1 MKDKNL
7 PDDIKAKSLDELR
20 EILNSLLTKIETSP
34 NLENSA
40 DDYQKLIKVN
50 NLIEKKF
57 QSLSK
62 EISNNSKLKIEDF
75 KDYSKKDILFELIMM
90 RFDEMEEFKGSL
102 AKILD
107 ASRNKPL
114 LISIITKNVMN
125 TMDFFLELSDS
136 YNNYAFDVLKKNF
149 LFLIYSITF
158 KTWLSDNTE
167 ELSKTMAELDRLLS
181 TAENFQQKVSSFLPI

>member
-40 DDYQKLIKVN
+40 DDYQKLIKVK

-62 EISNNSKLKIEDF
+62 EISNNSKSKI
-75 KDYSKKDILFELIMM
+75 
-90 RFDEMEEFKGSL
+90 DE
-102 AKILD
+102 
-107 ASRNKPL
+107 
-114 LISIITKNVMN
+114 II
-125 TMDFFLELSDS
+125 
-136 YNNYAFDVLKKNF
+136 KKNAK
-149 LFLIYSITF
+149 
-158 KTWLSDNTE
+158 KT
-167 ELSKTMAELDRLLS
+167 K
-181 TAENFQQKVSSFLPI
+181 

>member
-57 QSLSK
+57 QFLSK
-62 EISNNSKLKIEDF
+62 EISNNSKSKID
-75 KDYSKKDILFELIMM
+75 
-90 RFDEMEEFKGSL
+90 
-102 AKILD
+102 KI
-107 ASRNKPL
+107 
-114 LISIITKNVMN
+114 I
-125 TMDFFLELSDS
+125 
-136 YNNYAFDVLKKNF
+136 KKNAK
-149 LFLIYSITF
+149 
-158 KTWLSDNTE
+158 KT
-167 ELSKTMAELDRLLS
+167 K
-181 TAENFQQKVSSFLPI
+181 

>member
-20 EILNSLLTKIETSP
+20 EILKSLLTKIETSP

-62 EISNNSKLKIEDF
+62 EISNNSKSKI
-75 KDYSKKDILFELIMM
+75 
-90 RFDEMEEFKGSL
+90 DE
-102 AKILD
+102 
-107 ASRNKPL
+107 
-114 LISIITKNVMN
+114 II
-125 TMDFFLELSDS
+125 
-136 YNNYAFDVLKKNF
+136 KKNAK
-149 LFLIYSITF
+149 
-158 KTWLSDNTE
+158 KT
-167 ELSKTMAELDRLLS
+167 K
-181 TAENFQQKVSSFLPI
+181 

>member
-62 EISNNSKLKIEDF
+62 EISNNSKSKIE
-75 KDYSKKDILFELIMM
+75 E
-90 RFDEMEEFKGSL
+90 
-102 AKILD
+102 
-107 ASRNKPL
+107 
-114 LISIITKNVMN
+114 II
-125 TMDFFLELSDS
+125 
-136 YNNYAFDVLKKNF
+136 KKNAK
-149 LFLIYSITF
+149 
-158 KTWLSDNTE
+158 KT
-167 ELSKTMAELDRLLS
+167 K
-181 TAENFQQKVSSFLPI
+181 

>member
-34 NLENSA
+34 NLKNSA

-62 EISNNSKLKIEDF
+62 EISNNSKSKI
-75 KDYSKKDILFELIMM
+75 
-90 RFDEMEEFKGSL
+90 DE
-102 AKILD
+102 
-107 ASRNKPL
+107 
-114 LISIITKNVMN
+114 II
-125 TMDFFLELSDS
+125 
-136 YNNYAFDVLKKNF
+136 KKNAK
-149 LFLIYSITF
+149 
-158 KTWLSDNTE
+158 KT
-167 ELSKTMAELDRLLS
+167 K
-181 TAENFQQKVSSFLPI
+181 

>member
-62 EISNNSKLKIEDF
+62 EISNNSKSKIDEII
-75 KDYSKKDILFELIMM
+75 KK
-90 RFDEMEEFKGSL
+90 
-102 AKILD
+102 
-107 ASRNKPL
+107 
-114 LISIITKNVMN
+114 
-125 TMDFFLELSDS
+125 
-136 YNNYAFDVLKKNF
+136 
-149 LFLIYSITF
+149 LIYF
-158 KTWLSDNTE
+158 Y
-167 ELSKTMAELDRLLS
+167 
-181 TAENFQQKVSSFLPI
+181 

>member
-62 EISNNSKLKIEDF
+62 EISNNSKSKID
-75 KDYSKKDILFELIMM
+75 KIIKNAKK
-90 RFDEMEEFKGSL
+90 
-102 AKILD
+102 
-107 ASRNKPL
+107 
-114 LISIITKNVMN
+114 TK
-125 TMDFFLELSDS
+125 
-136 YNNYAFDVLKKNF
+136 
-149 LFLIYSITF
+149 
-158 KTWLSDNTE
+158 
-167 ELSKTMAELDRLLS
+167 
-181 TAENFQQKVSSFLPI
+181 

>member
-7 PDDIKAKSLDELR
+7 PDDINAKSLDELR

-62 EISNNSKLKIEDF
+62 EISNNSKSKI
-75 KDYSKKDILFELIMM
+75 
-90 RFDEMEEFKGSL
+90 DE
-102 AKILD
+102 
-107 ASRNKPL
+107 
-114 LISIITKNVMN
+114 ITKKN
-125 TMDFFLELSDS
+125 
-136 YNNYAFDVLKKNF
+136 AKK
-149 LFLIYSITF
+149 T
-158 KTWLSDNTE
+158 K
-167 ELSKTMAELDRLLS
+167 
-181 TAENFQQKVSSFLPI
+181 

>member
-7 PDDIKAKSLDELR
+7 PDDIKEKSLDELR

-62 EISNNSKLKIEDF
+62 EISNNSKLKI
-75 KDYSKKDILFELIMM
+75 
-90 RFDEMEEFKGSL
+90 DE
-102 AKILD
+102 
-107 ASRNKPL
+107 
-114 LISIITKNVMN
+114 II
-125 TMDFFLELSDS
+125 
-136 YNNYAFDVLKKNF
+136 KKNAK
-149 LFLIYSITF
+149 
-158 KTWLSDNTE
+158 KT
-167 ELSKTMAELDRLLS
+167 K
-181 TAENFQQKVSSFLPI
+181 

>member
-50 NLIEKKF
+50 NLIERKF

-62 EISNNSKLKIEDF
+62 EISNNSKSKI
-75 KDYSKKDILFELIMM
+75 
-90 RFDEMEEFKGSL
+90 DE
-102 AKILD
+102 
-107 ASRNKPL
+107 
-114 LISIITKNVMN
+114 II
-125 TMDFFLELSDS
+125 
-136 YNNYAFDVLKKNF
+136 KKNAR
-149 LFLIYSITF
+149 
-158 KTWLSDNTE
+158 KT
-167 ELSKTMAELDRLLS
+167 K
-181 TAENFQQKVSSFLPI
+181 

>member
-20 EILNSLLTKIETSP
+20 EILNSLLTKIETSQ

-62 EISNNSKLKIEDF
+62 EISNNSKLKID
-75 KDYSKKDILFELIMM
+75 
-90 RFDEMEEFKGSL
+90 
-102 AKILD
+102 KI
-107 ASRNKPL
+107 
-114 LISIITKNVMN
+114 I
-125 TMDFFLELSDS
+125 
-136 YNNYAFDVLKKNF
+136 KKNAK
-149 LFLIYSITF
+149 
-158 KTWLSDNTE
+158 KT
-167 ELSKTMAELDRLLS
+167 K
-181 TAENFQQKVSSFLPI
+181 

>member
-50 NLIEKKF
+50 NLIERKF

-62 EISNNSKLKIEDF
+62 EISNNSKSKIDEII
-75 KDYSKKDILFELIMM
+75 KNAKKI
-90 RFDEMEEFKGSL
+90 K
-102 AKILD
+102 
-107 ASRNKPL
+107 
-114 LISIITKNVMN
+114 
-125 TMDFFLELSDS
+125 
-136 YNNYAFDVLKKNF
+136 
-149 LFLIYSITF
+149 
-158 KTWLSDNTE
+158 
-167 ELSKTMAELDRLLS
+167 
-181 TAENFQQKVSSFLPI
+181 

>member
-20 EILNSLLTKIETSP
+20 EILNSLLTKIETST

-62 EISNNSKLKIEDF
+62 KISSNSKSKI
-75 KDYSKKDILFELIMM
+75 
-90 RFDEMEEFKGSL
+90 DE
-102 AKILD
+102 
-107 ASRNKPL
+107 
-114 LISIITKNVMN
+114 II
-125 TMDFFLELSDS
+125 
-136 YNNYAFDVLKKNF
+136 KKNAK
-149 LFLIYSITF
+149 
-158 KTWLSDNTE
+158 KT
-167 ELSKTMAELDRLLS
+167 K
-181 TAENFQQKVSSFLPI
+181 

>member
-62 EISNNSKLKIEDF
+62 K
-75 KDYSKKDILFELIMM
+75 
-90 RFDEMEEFKGSL
+90 
-102 AKILD
+102 
-107 ASRNKPL
+107 
-114 LISIITKNVMN
+114 TK
-125 TMDFFLELSDS
+125 
-136 YNNYAFDVLKKNF
+136 
-149 LFLIYSITF
+149 
-158 KTWLSDNTE
+158 
-167 ELSKTMAELDRLLS
+167 
-181 TAENFQQKVSSFLPI
+181 

>member
-40 DDYQKLIKVN
+40 DNYQKLIKVN

-62 EISNNSKLKIEDF
+62 EISNNSKSKI
-75 KDYSKKDILFELIMM
+75 
-90 RFDEMEEFKGSL
+90 DE
-102 AKILD
+102 
-107 ASRNKPL
+107 
-114 LISIITKNVMN
+114 II
-125 TMDFFLELSDS
+125 
-136 YNNYAFDVLKKNF
+136 KKNAK
-149 LFLIYSITF
+149 
-158 KTWLSDNTE
+158 KT
-167 ELSKTMAELDRLLS
+167 K
-181 TAENFQQKVSSFLPI
+181 

>member
-7 PDDIKAKSLDELR
+7 PDDIKEKSLDELR

-62 EISNNSKLKIEDF
+62 EISNNSKSKIN
-75 KDYSKKDILFELIMM
+75 
-90 RFDEMEEFKGSL
+90 
-102 AKILD
+102 KI
-107 ASRNKPL
+107 
-114 LISIITKNVMN
+114 I
-125 TMDFFLELSDS
+125 
-136 YNNYAFDVLKKNF
+136 KKNAKK
-149 LFLIYSITF
+149 I
-158 KTWLSDNTE
+158 K
-167 ELSKTMAELDRLLS
+167 
-181 TAENFQQKVSSFLPI
+181 

>member
-20 EILNSLLTKIETSP
+20 EILNSLLTKIETSQ

-62 EISNNSKLKIEDF
+62 EISNNSKSKID
-75 KDYSKKDILFELIMM
+75 KIIKNAKK
-90 RFDEMEEFKGSL
+90 
-102 AKILD
+102 
-107 ASRNKPL
+107 
-114 LISIITKNVMN
+114 TK
-125 TMDFFLELSDS
+125 
-136 YNNYAFDVLKKNF
+136 
-149 LFLIYSITF
+149 
-158 KTWLSDNTE
+158 
-167 ELSKTMAELDRLLS
+167 
-181 TAENFQQKVSSFLPI
+181 

>member
-7 PDDIKAKSLDELR
+7 PDDIKAKSLEELR

-62 EISNNSKLKIEDF
+62 EISNNSKSKIDGII
-75 KDYSKKDILFELIMM
+75 KNAKK
-90 RFDEMEEFKGSL
+90 
-102 AKILD
+102 
-107 ASRNKPL
+107 
-114 LISIITKNVMN
+114 TK
-125 TMDFFLELSDS
+125 
-136 YNNYAFDVLKKNF
+136 
-149 LFLIYSITF
+149 
-158 KTWLSDNTE
+158 
-167 ELSKTMAELDRLLS
+167 
-181 TAENFQQKVSSFLPI
+181 

>member
-62 EISNNSKLKIEDF
+62 EISNNSKSKTNKINR
-75 KDYSKKDILFELIMM
+75 SNQIWIV
-90 RFDEMEEFKGSL
+90 SWW
-102 AKILD
+102 
-107 ASRNKPL
+107 
-114 LISIITKNVMN
+114 
-125 TMDFFLELSDS
+125 
-136 YNNYAFDVLKKNF
+136 KKN
-149 LFLIYSITF
+149 
-158 KTWLSDNTE
+158 KG
-167 ELSKTMAELDRLLS
+167 K
-181 TAENFQQKVSSFLPI
+181 NFS

>member
-20 EILNSLLTKIETSP
+20 EILNSLLTKIETSS

-62 EISNNSKLKIEDF
+62 EISNNSKLKID
-75 KDYSKKDILFELIMM
+75 
-90 RFDEMEEFKGSL
+90 
-102 AKILD
+102 KI
-107 ASRNKPL
+107 
-114 LISIITKNVMN
+114 I
-125 TMDFFLELSDS
+125 
-136 YNNYAFDVLKKNF
+136 KKNAK
-149 LFLIYSITF
+149 
-158 KTWLSDNTE
+158 KT
-167 ELSKTMAELDRLLS
+167 K
-181 TAENFQQKVSSFLPI
+181 

>member
-7 PDDIKAKSLDELR
+7 PDDIKAKSLDELG

-62 EISNNSKLKIEDF
+62 EISNNSKSKIDEII
-75 KDYSKKDILFELIMM
+75 KNAKK
-90 RFDEMEEFKGSL
+90 
-102 AKILD
+102 
-107 ASRNKPL
+107 
-114 LISIITKNVMN
+114 TK
-125 TMDFFLELSDS
+125 
-136 YNNYAFDVLKKNF
+136 
-149 LFLIYSITF
+149 
-158 KTWLSDNTE
+158 
-167 ELSKTMAELDRLLS
+167 
-181 TAENFQQKVSSFLPI
+181 

>member
-62 EISNNSKLKIEDF
+62 EISNNSKSKID
-75 KDYSKKDILFELIMM
+75 
-90 RFDEMEEFKGSL
+90 
-102 AKILD
+102 KIIKN
-107 ASRNKPL
+107 ARK
-114 LISIITKNVMN
+114 TK
-125 TMDFFLELSDS
+125 
-136 YNNYAFDVLKKNF
+136 
-149 LFLIYSITF
+149 
-158 KTWLSDNTE
+158 
-167 ELSKTMAELDRLLS
+167 
-181 TAENFQQKVSSFLPI
+181 